1 MATNKKYSDID
12 FKQTYNDVLKL
23 VKSGHTID
31 NALNYL
37 QFSRRT
43 FYARMSKDQK
53 LELQLHKTAN
63 AKYGSFIPKY

>member
-1 MATNKKYSDID
+1 MASNKKYSDIY
-12 FKQTYNDVLKL
+12 FQQTYNDVLKL

-37 QFSRRT
+37 KFCRQT

-63 AKYGSFIPKY
+63 AKYGSFMPRY